1 MIRINTR
8 IEPGAFVNPDSR
20 HVTVKLR
27 LHNKGVLEP
36 GVVYLVLS
44 KPYKKNL
51 NMPSNYPKNSWHR
64 RRQESATYI
73 DILIPEVGR
82 TSVDGFYLSKWE
94 G

>member
-8 IEPGAFVNPDSR
+8 IEPGAFVNLDTRIQP
-20 HVTVKLR
+20 LR
-27 LHNKGVLEP
+27 LRTINNGLIEEGVA
-36 GVVYLVLS
+36 YLVLS

-64 RRQESATYI
+64 KEESATYI

>member
-8 IEPGAFVNPDSR
+8 IEPGAFVNLDTRIQP
-20 HVTVKLR
+20 LR
-27 LHNKGVLEP
+27 LRTINDGLIEK

-51 NMPSNYPKNSWHR
+51 GMPSNYPKNSWHR
-64 RRQESATYI
+64 KEESVTYI

-82 TSVDGFYLSKWE
+82 TPVDGYYLSKWK